1 MFSVVISLFNKEG
14 YIKNTLDSVFKQSF
28 KDFEVIIVNDGST
41 DRSIEV
47 VSTFTDKRL
56 KILNKKNEGA
66 STARNLGIQAA
77 KYEFIALLDG
87 DDIWYPNH
95 LKNLK
100 ELIDNFPKCGLYC
113 TAYETL
119 YYNKKIVKGKFLEID
134 DSFNGIVSDYF
145 TSSLVN
151 SMASSSSV
159 AIPKMIF
166 KNYGKFDTN
175 IRSGQDTEFW
185 IKIALNENVAF
196 TSNIS
201 ARIIISDQGNHLSQ
215 SDKRNDRLM
224 VLHRFKED
232 EENNASLKKYMDI
245 NRFSVAI
252 ERKMNKDKQSFRAIV
267 RDIDLSNLNTKQKI
281 LLKLPRLALY
291 SLKKFQ
297 EFLIKQKLY
306 LTAFR

>member
-95 LKNLK
+95 LENLK
-100 ELIDNFPKCGLYC
+100 KLIGNYPKCGLYC